1 MNYIMNLRDKLGNQ
15 PIIMIGATAIIKNN
29 AGNILLQKRS
39 DSGRWGTIG
48 GAMELGESF
57 EETAKREVEEETSII
72 VTELQMRS
80 VLSGNDMFHK
90 YPNGDQVY
98 LVTAVFEI
106 IKWRGIPRVNDSESL
121 ELKFFNLKKKL
132 PDIEPLVILILQKS
146 GYL

>member
-1 MNYIMNLRDKLGNQ
+1 MNLRDKLGNQ